1 MAPLLEIRSHIIS
14 ILPNVLTMLV
24 ILITGIATG
33 LILRTVLLR
42 LLRYIRFNEAA
53 YNFGFS
59 AALFKANFQ
68 QTPSMLVSNIVYG
81 VVLVITLLMGLTAIN
96 VSVTTTVITR
106 VFGWIPNVMISVI
119 ILITGYL
126 LSKFTGRSVLLTAVN
141 AEVRSARA
149 ISFAV
154 QLLIMVFTVAVSLEQ
169 LGIAKNTI
177 IVAFSILFGGVVL
190 ALSIAFGLGG
200 RDLAHDFL
208 ERRVKR
214 PDAYSERHPFSH
226 L

>member
-1 MAPLLEIRSHIIS
+1 MAPLLELRSHIIS

-96 VSVTTTVITR
+96 VSVTTAVITR